1 MSEEKIETKKKDKS
15 VWKNLGMA
23 AITVGGLAITIAKE
37 WNKKQANN
45 NNS

>member
-15 VWKNLGMA
+15 VWKNLGVAAA
-23 AITVGGLAITIAKE
+23 AIGGLAVIVK
-37 WNKKQANN
+37 NKKQANN

>member
-15 VWKNLGMA
+15 VWKNLGVA
-23 AITVGGLAITIAKE
+23 AVAIGGIAVTLAKE
-37 WNKKQANN
+37 GNKKQANN

>member
-15 VWKNLGMA
+15 VWKNLGVA
-23 AITVGGLAITIAKE
+23 AVAIGGLAVIIK
-37 WNKKQANN
+37 NKKQANN